1 MNEHAI
7 CLNCAHWDL
16 ANAVKLP
23 VYQKNK
29 LICHREYA
37 ACKMNAVIPDAG
49 ECLPMMGADGNCQ
62 GFETEAFRPSE
73 DYLAWLREKETENDD
88 LPVMQDDPANYG
100 RRSHVAA

>member
-1 MNEHAI
+1 MNDHAI
-7 CLNCAHWDL
+7 CLNCANWDL

-23 VYQKNK
+23 VYQKGK
-29 LICHREYA
+29 LVCHREYA

-73 DYLAWLREKETENDD
+73 DFLAWQHEVETQNDGLD
-88 LPVMQDDPANYG
+88 IPQLDPAEL
-100 RRSHVAA
+100 RPRAHVA